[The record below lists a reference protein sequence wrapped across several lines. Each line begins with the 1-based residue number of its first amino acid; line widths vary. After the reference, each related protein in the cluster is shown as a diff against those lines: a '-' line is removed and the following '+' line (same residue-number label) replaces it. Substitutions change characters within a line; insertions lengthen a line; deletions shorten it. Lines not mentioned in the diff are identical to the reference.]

1 MSLRS
6 EIPKF
11 HSVAH
16 TLIKKPG
23 LADKRHYV
31 LYVLEGAQCN
41 PVPFKPLIE
50 YFLDYGRSR
59 SAGWQREVVRSVRL
73 FIDFITANR
82 EHFRAQ
88 SDRPQMLA
96 AFAEA
101 MVGGTIDINGDDSS
115 NLYWEPKSTS
125 RVTLMLNLL
134 TTFSDWLVNKTDST
148 AINPW
153 RRATMAEQIAYW
165 RRFDRR
171 KASALLS
178 HTYGKESVIEK
189 SQMARTVAIRR
200 KIVSADITAAKSFPE
215 RRIWDLINSGFT
227 IQGKTE
233 FNDVHER
240 LNIRDMMITV
250 LLHGGGLRES
260 EPFHLYVSD
269 VAIDTNNHKSALVRI
284 FHPEQGAAPDDYI
297 DPVTRKRISGDREQ
311 YLRVKWKMEPRNL
324 AVGRFHA
331 GWKELKLTNGR
342 DKYAQVHWFP
352 SYWGE
357 VFMALFKIYITKLR
371 SRHCDHPFLFVSH
384 KADVAGQP
392 YTVDSFRQAHGK
404 AVRRIGLDV
413 RKELGTTP
421 HGHRHAYAQALT
433 DAKVDEAVI
442 QAALHH
448 KSPNSQRVYKEPSA
462 EKMNAVLQAANA
474 KLAQPAFEGPLIEI
488 GL

>member
-1 MSLRS
+1 MSLRT
-6 EIPKF
+6 EIPRF

-23 LADKRHYV
+23 LMDRKYYV
-31 LYVLEGAQCN
+31 LYILEGVDCQ
-41 PVPFKPLIE
+41 PLPFKPLIE

-59 SAGWQREVVRSVRL
+59 SAGWQREVVRAVGL
-73 FIDFITANR
+73 FIDFLTANR

-88 SDRPQMLA
+88 ADRPQMLA

-101 MVGGTIDINGDDSS
+101 LVGGTIGLDGEDPSG
-115 NLYWEPKSTS
+115 LYWEPKSTS
-125 RVTLMLNLL
+125 RVTLMLNVL
-134 TTFSDWLVNKTDST
+134 TTFSDWLVNKSDST
-148 AINPW
+148 SINPW
-153 RRATMAEQIAYW
+153 RQATMAEQITYW
-165 RRFDRR
+165 RRFDKR
-171 KASALLS
+171 KASSLLS
-178 HTYGKESVIEK
+178 HTFGKDSAIER
-189 SQMARTVAIRR
+189 SQVARTIAVRR
-200 KIVSADITAAKSFPE
+200 KSISSGISAAKSFPDK
-215 RRIWDLINSGFT
+215 RIWDLINNGFSV
-227 IQGKTE
+227 QGKST
-233 FNDVHER
+233 FDDVHER

-269 VAIDTNNHKSALVRI
+269 IAIDPSNHKSALVRLY
-284 FHPEQGAAPDDYI
+284 HPEQGKAPEDYI
-297 DPVTRKRISGDREQ
+297 DPITVKHINADREQ

-342 DKYAQVHWFP
+342 DKYALVHWFP

-357 VFMALFKIYITKLR
+357 VFMTLFKLYITKLR
-371 SRHCDHPFLFVSH
+371 SRHCAHPFLFVSH
-384 KADVAGQP
+384 KANVAGDP
-392 YTVDSFRQAHGK
+392 YTVDSFRQSHGK
-404 AVRRIGLDV
+404 AVRRIGLEV

-433 DAKVDEAVI
+433 DAKVSDDVI

-448 KSPNSQRVYKEPSA
+448 KSPDSQKVYKEPSA

-474 KLAQPAFEGPLIEI
+474 KFAQPQFVGPLSEI

>member
-1 MSLRS
+1 MSLRT
-6 EIPKF
+6 EVPRF

-23 LADKRHYV
+23 LTDKRHYV
-31 LYVLEGAQCN
+31 LYLLEGAECK
-41 PVPFKPLIE
+41 PVPFMPLIE

-59 SAGWQREVVRSVRL
+59 STGWQREVVRAVGL

-82 EHFRAQ
+82 EHFRSQ
-88 SDRPQMLA
+88 SDRPQVLA

-101 MVGGTIDINGDDSS
+101 LVGGTIGIEGNDPSS
-115 NLYWEPKSTS
+115 LYWEPKSTS

-134 TTFSDWLVNKTDST
+134 TTFSDWLVNKNDST

-153 RRATMAEQIAYW
+153 RQATMVEQISYW
-165 RRFDRR
+165 RRFDKR

-178 HTYGKESVIEK
+178 HTFGKESAIQ
-189 SQMARTVAIRR
+189 SSRMARTIAVRR
-200 KIVSADITAAKSFPE
+200 KSISSVISVANSFPE
-215 RRIWDLINSGFT
+215 KRIWDLIKNGFK

-233 FNDVHER
+233 FDDVHER
-240 LNIRDMMITV
+240 LNIRDMMITI

-269 VAIDTNNHKSALVRI
+269 IAIDPSNHKSALVRLY
-284 FHPEQGAAPDDYI
+284 HPELGNAPEDYI
-297 DPVTRKRISGDREQ
+297 DPVTKKRISADREQ

-324 AVGRFHA
+324 AVGRFHS

-342 DKYAQVHWFP
+342 DKYALVHWFP

-357 VFMALFKIYITKLR
+357 VFMTLFKLYITKQR
-371 SRHCDHPFLFVSH
+371 SRHCEHPFLFVSH
-384 KADVAGQP
+384 KADVAGDP

-404 AVRRIGLDV
+404 AVRRIGLEV

-433 DAKVDEAVI
+433 DAKVDDAVI

-448 KSPNSQRVYKEPSA
+448 KSPDSQKVYKEPSV

-474 KLAQPAFEGPLIEI
+474 KLVQPPFDGPLAEI